1 MSQPLSTLKTFAHAG
16 KTVAYHELA
25 ALEALRGAPLAQ
37 LPYVV
42 RILLES
48 AVRNQAHPA
57 YQWSHVEALA
67 RWQPGAD
74 GTAEIPYLPARVLLQ
89 DLTGVPCVVD
99 LAMLRSEVVRR
110 GGNPGLIE
118 PLVPVDMVVDH
129 SVQIDCSASFDAL
142 LKNMEIEFGRNH
154 ERYEFLRWGQQTFK
168 KLRIVPPGVGICH
181 QVNLE

>member
-1 MSQPLSTLKTFAHAG
+1 MSKSLSTLKTFEHAG
-16 KTVAYHELA
+16 RTVAYHDLA

-48 AVRNQAHPA
+48 AVRNQGHPA

-74 GTAEIPYLPARVLLQ
+74 GAAEIPYLPARVLLQ

-118 PLVPVDMVVDH
+118 PLVPVDLVVDH

-142 LKNMEIEFGRNH
+142 L
-154 ERYEFLRWGQQTFK
+154 
-168 KLRIVPPGVGICH
+168 
-181 QVNLE
+181 